1 MRYENSGTFAE
12 TCSLFHTLKFH
23 LHESCSSDDVLKKL
37 TQSGR
42 HGAKETTAKALK
54 FSHSVE
60 LLVDPSPFH

>member
-1 MRYENSGTFAE
+1 MRIAE
-12 TCSLFHTLKFH
+12 HLRKHAAYYTLTFH
-23 LHESCSSDDVLKKL
+23 LHESGSFDDVLKKP